1 MCVVWCS
8 AHDWSR
14 ISQTRSDLIW
24 PVIHFC
30 LATYVLVRTTQFT
43 SRIYAYY
50 KSLYAYIHTYIHTMD
65 SYISTSSYTT
75 TLLLVPSSRSL

>member
-1 MCVVWCS
+1 MCVVCVVRCS

-43 SRIYAYY
+43 LESRIYAYYEY
-50 KSLYAYIHTYIHTMD
+50 KSLYAYIHTYELVLWIATLVRARM
-65 SYISTSSYTT
+65 
-75 TLLLVPSSRSL
+75 LLLF